1 MVDAPVPFY
10 DIFEAPEQMN
20 FIIARNN
27 KLLSTYFILNTTSIS
42 LSS

>member
-10 DIFEAPEQMN
+10 DMFEATEQMN
-20 FIIARNN
+20 FIMAGSN
-27 KLLSTYFILNTTSIS
+27 KLLSAYFILNTTSIS